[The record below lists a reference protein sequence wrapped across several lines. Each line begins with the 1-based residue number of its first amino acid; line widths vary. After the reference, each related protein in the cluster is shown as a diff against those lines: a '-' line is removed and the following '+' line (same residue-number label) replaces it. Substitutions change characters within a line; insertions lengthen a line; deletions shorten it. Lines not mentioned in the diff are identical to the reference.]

1 MSSAAN
7 IERLTETVRRLGPLA
22 QQMVFVGGSTT
33 ALFITDAAAADVRE
47 TLDIDAIV
55 KITRAGYSRLTES
68 LNGQGFF
75 EDTTEGAPICRF
87 RNGDLILDVMPT
99 DEQVLGFSNPWYLPA
114 MEHAETLN
122 LADGL
127 QVRTITAPYFL
138 ATKLVA
144 FEGRGEGE
152 YGFSHDI
159 SDVVSVLDGRPELVD
174 EVRQSDREL
183 KAFLAQVARE
193 LLATPAFTDTISYH
207 LLPDPAS
214 QAREG
219 LILKRL
225 ELLAAA
231 DQQDS

>member
-1 MSSAAN
+1 MSSTSN

-22 QQMVFVGGSTT
+22 GQMVFVGGSTT

-55 KITRAGYSRLTES
+55 ATTRAGYARLTEA
-68 LNGQGFF
+68 LNGRGFF

-114 MEHAETLN
+114 IKHAETLS
-122 LADGL
+122 LAGGL
-127 QVRTITAPYFL
+127 LVQTVTAPYFL

-144 FEGRGEGE
+144 FEGRGKGE

-159 SDVVSVLDGRPELVD
+159 SDIVSILDGRS
-174 EVRQSDREL
+174 EVVEEIKQSDIEV
-183 KAFLAQVARE
+183 KAFLAQAARD
-193 LLATPAFTDTISYH
+193 LLMTLAFTETLTYH
-207 LLPDPAS
+207 LLPDSAS

-219 LILKRL
+219 LILERL
-225 ELLAAA
+225 RRIAVA
-231 DQQDS
+231 DQERF

>member
-1 MSSAAN
+1 MSSASN

-22 QQMVFVGGSTT
+22 GQMVFVGGSTT

-55 KITRAGYSRLTES
+55 ATTRAGYARLTEA
-68 LNGQGFF
+68 LNRQGFF

-87 RNGDLILDVMPT
+87 RSGDLILDVMPT

-114 MEHAETLN
+114 IEHAETLS
-122 LADGL
+122 LTGGL
-127 QVRTITAPYFL
+127 QVRTITAPYFI

-144 FEGRGEGE
+144 FKGRGEGD
-152 YGFSHDI
+152 YGLSHDI
-159 SDVVSVLDGRPELVD
+159 SDVVSVLDGRA
-174 EVRQSDREL
+174 EVVQEIEQSAADVR
-183 KAFLAQVARE
+183 AFLVQAARA
-193 LLATPAFTDTISYH
+193 LLATPAFTDTLSYH

-219 LILKRL
+219 VILGRL
-225 ELLAAA
+225 RQIGAVEKLR
-231 DQQDS
+231 